1 MVFDPF
7 VDGIFCNEILKYES
21 SLMDFLLKYWTIDK
35 YHFKKNLIF
44 DD

>member
-7 VDGIFCNEILKYES
+7 VDEIFYNEILKYES
-21 SLMDFLLKYWTIDK
+21 NLMDFLFKYWTIDK
-35 YHFKKNLIF
+35 YHFKKKLIF